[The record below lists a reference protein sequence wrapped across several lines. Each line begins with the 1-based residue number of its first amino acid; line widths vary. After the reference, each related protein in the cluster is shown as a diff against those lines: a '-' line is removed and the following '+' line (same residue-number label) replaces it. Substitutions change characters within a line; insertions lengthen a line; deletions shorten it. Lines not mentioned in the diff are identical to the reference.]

1 MFHFHW
7 NYIFEL
13 FCVFFFLIRKKRTSG
28 IFLDYSFSSSH
39 CDQELRKVLPCNEFF
54 LTAFASCKKAIWA
67 PKWINGSLLIN
78 KEKKK
83 KPNKRCEYWRC
94 LWSKAINMWIVG
106 NCQDRLLKLKFL
118 AYSLSK
124 DQILHSPWK
133 PKTLEENSVGKPD
146 SQF

>member
-83 KPNKRCEYWRC
+83 NQIKDVNTEDACGQKQLTCGLLEIVKIDYLNWSFLLILC
-94 LWSKAINMWIVG
+94 LRTKYFI
-106 NCQDRLLKLKFL
+106 LL
-118 AYSLSK
+118 
-124 DQILHSPWK
+124 
-133 PKTLEENSVGKPD
+133 E
-146 SQF
+146 SQRR